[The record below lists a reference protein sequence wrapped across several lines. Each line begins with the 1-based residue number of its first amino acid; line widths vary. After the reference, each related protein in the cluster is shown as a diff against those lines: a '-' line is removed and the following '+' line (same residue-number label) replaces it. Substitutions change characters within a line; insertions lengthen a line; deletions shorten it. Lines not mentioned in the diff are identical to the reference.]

1 LHTDSTESLEA
12 VAEMSDECFWAAACV
27 VGEDNEIG
35 GDKAMSTSADLH
47 FVRHLTDLQTLSSV
61 QNSNKCT
68 HRR

>member
-1 LHTDSTESLEA
+1 M
-12 VAEMSDECFWAAACV
+12 AETSDECFGAAAGA

-61 QNSNKCT
+61 QNSNKVN
-68 HRR
+68 RQKII